1 MVVLLAVV
9 TSFDL
14 SFGIGDTL
22 GVFEVVSE
30 CAYVCLVVSFGLG
43 LFLLIDKIFCL
54 RVDFCLF
61 TSKG

>member
-22 GVFEVVSE
+22 GVFEIVSE
-30 CAYVCLVVSFGLG
+30 CAYICLVISFGLG
-43 LFLLIDKIFCL
+43 LFLLVDKVFGL

-61 TSKG
+61 TTEG